1 MPYDWTEASTAEGAE
16 HSERMPTGIHTVTIT
31 RIIHGGKNGTFESKN
46 GDPQILVVF
55 SDDQAREATQ
65 MITPSQKAGWVLA
78 KLMTNFDPPMNLTK
92 MTEAGVTPDSFASP
106 DFAETQLVGRK
117 LAIKVEWEASA
128 KGDKEYSNI
137 TPMNTG
143 DMEAAMSASQVD
155 FGTELPI

>member
-16 HSERMPTGIHTVTIT
+16 HSERLPSGIHTVTIT
-31 RIIHGGKNGTFESKN
+31 RIIHNGKNGPFESKN

-65 MITPSQKAGWVLA
+65 MITLSQKAGWVLA

-106 DFAETQLVGRK
+106 DFAETNLVGRK

-143 DMEAAMSASQVD
+143 DMETAMSASQVD
-155 FGTELPI
+155 FGSELPI

>member
-55 SDDQAREATQ
+55 ADDQAREATQ
-65 MITPSQKAGWVLA
+65 MITLSEKAGWVLA

-106 DFAETQLVGRK
+106 DFAETNLVGRK
-117 LAIKVEWEASA
+117 LAIKVEWETA
-128 KGDKEYSNI
+128 KNGNEYSNI

-143 DMEAAMSASQVD
+143 DMETAMAASQVD